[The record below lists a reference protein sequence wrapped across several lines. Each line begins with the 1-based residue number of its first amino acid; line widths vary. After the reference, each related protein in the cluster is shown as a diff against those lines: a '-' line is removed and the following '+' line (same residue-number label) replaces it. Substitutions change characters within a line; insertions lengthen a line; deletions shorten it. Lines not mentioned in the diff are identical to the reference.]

1 MAGSLS
7 VAHMARPAR
16 KVNATLAL
24 LTLLSLPACS
34 LFERPR
40 IPRGNAVDQEQLS
53 QIRPGI
59 QTRAD
64 VQALLGSPTSRG
76 TFDEENWYYI
86 SAMTR
91 VQPGRFLQVEDQRV
105 VAIVFN
111 PEGVVS
117 NIREVSQSEGRNVQM
132 VRRETP
138 VPGTERTT
146 LQALFGNIG
155 RAQLG
160 QTSQTGPGGTTRFMQ

>member
-1 MAGSLS
+1 
-7 VAHMARPAR
+7 MARPAR

-24 LTLLSLPACS
+24 LALLSLPACS

-59 QTRAD
+59 QTRQD
-64 VQALLGSPTSRG
+64 VQALLGSPSARG
-76 TFDEENWYYI
+76 TFDEEHWYYI

-91 VQPGRFLQVEDQRV
+91 VQPGRFLQVQDQRV
-105 VAIVFN
+105 VAIAFN
-111 PEGVVS
+111 QEGVVS
-117 NIREVSQSEGRNVQM
+117 NIRELGQNDGRNVPM
-132 VRRETP
+132 VTRETP
-138 VPGTERTT
+138 VPGTERTL

-160 QTSQTGPGGTTRFMQ
+160 QSGTAGPSATGRFMQ

>member
-1 MAGSLS
+1 
-7 VAHMARPAR
+7 MARPAR

-24 LTLLSLPACS
+24 LMLLSLPACS

-53 QIRPGI
+53 QLRPGV

-64 VQALLGSPTSRG
+64 VQALLGSPSARG

-86 SAMTR
+86 SAQSR
-91 VQPGRFLQVEDQRV
+91 VQPGRYLQIEDQRV
-105 VAIVFN
+105 VAIAFN
-111 PEGVVS
+111 RQGVVS
-117 NIREVSQSEGRNVQM
+117 NIREIGQNDGRPVAM
-132 VRRETP
+132 VTRETP
-138 VPGTERTT
+138 IPGTERTL

-160 QTSQTGPGGTTRFMQ
+160 QTNQTGPGATSRFMQ